1 MNRAFDDLTSRRAGE
16 LETAL
21 LLELGADDMIVQPYG
36 TLELVAGIRSIL
48 RGIST
53 IPAESLSVG
62 EIQADP
68 ENQIVLRVG
77 DRVRLTCVEFRLLLY
92 LLRNRNRALTRRQIL
107 NSVWG
112 CKEPGETNTLYTFVK
127 RFTAKKLQAES
138 GKPRHFVTVHGVGY
152 QFVTHDK

>member
-1 MNRAFDDLTSRRAGE
+1 M
-16 LETAL
+16 
-21 LLELGADDMIVQPYG
+21 
-36 TLELVAGIRSIL
+36 VARIRSIL
-48 RGIST
+48 RRIST
-53 IPAESLSVG
+53 IPAESLSFG

-68 ENQIVLRVG
+68 ENQIVLRGG
-77 DRVRLTCVEFRLLLY
+77 DRVRLTSMEFRLLLY

-112 CKEPGETNTLYTFVK
+112 CKEPGETRTLETFVK
-127 RFTAKKLQAES
+127 RLRQKLEAEP

>member
-1 MNRAFDDLTSRRAGE
+1 
-16 LETAL
+16 
-21 LLELGADDMIVQPYG
+21 
-36 TLELVAGIRSIL
+36 
-48 RGIST
+48 
-53 IPAESLSVG
+53 LSFG

-68 ENQIVLRVG
+68 ENQIVLRGG
-77 DRVRLTCVEFRLLLY
+77 DRVRLTSMEFRLLLY

-112 CKEPGETNTLYTFVK
+112 CKEPGETRTLETFVK
-127 RFTAKKLQAES
+127 RLRQKLEAEP